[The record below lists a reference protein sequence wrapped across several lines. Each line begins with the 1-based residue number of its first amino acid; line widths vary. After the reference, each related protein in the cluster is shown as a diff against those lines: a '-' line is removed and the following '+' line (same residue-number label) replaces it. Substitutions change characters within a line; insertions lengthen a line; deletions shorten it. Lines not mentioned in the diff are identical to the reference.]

1 MKDDGSAFRAG
12 TGSGPGRRDGGIT
25 VAALKVLVA
34 VVDAGSFSGAARALG
49 ISQPSVSVQLAALEA
64 YCGVPLVLRKP
75 AIEPTEVGRDL
86 YRRARLVLSRVE
98 EFEASLQD
106 FRDLRRGRLNVGLS
120 TPHFAMPLIAAFLE
134 RHPSIQISTRIG
146 NTASLLDEVARC
158 RIDVGIMTLLG
169 PHPGFSCTQVAAP
182 RLSICVRRDDPLA
195 GLPAIRPSDLVA
207 TDLILREEGSMTRQ
221 VLEGVFLAADV
232 VPRVKLVLA
241 SREAMKEAVSA
252 GLGVG
257 ALFDGELGPDPRL
270 AAVPVEPATART
282 GVYAVVLPETLEIPT
297 VRSFVDLALARP
309 AAN

>member
-1 MKDDGSAFRAG
+1 MKDDGSASV
-12 TGSGPGRRDGGIT
+12 SGAGRRDGGIT
-25 VAALKVLVA
+25 VAALRVLVA
-34 VVDAGSFSGAARALG
+34 VVDAKSFSGAARALG

-64 YCGVPLVLRKP
+64 VCGVPLILRKP

-98 EFEASLQD
+98 EFEASLQE

-120 TPHFAMPLIAAFLE
+120 TPHFAMPLIAAFLK
-134 RHPSIQISTRIG
+134 RHPSIQVSTRIG

-158 RIDVGIMTLLG
+158 RIEIGIMTLLG
-169 PHPGFSCTQVAAP
+169 PHPEFACTLIAAP
-182 RLSICVRRDDPLA
+182 RLSICVGRDDPLA
-195 GLPAIRPSDLVA
+195 GRAAVRPADLA
-207 TDLILREEGSMTRQ
+207 ETDLILREEGSMTRQ
-221 VLEGVFLAADV
+221 VLEAAFLAAGV

-270 AAVPVEPATART
+270 AAVPIEPATART

-297 VRSFVDLALARP
+297 VRSFLDMAVAGR
-309 AAN
+309 AAG